1 MKKSDKSKLTRDKIF
16 RAAGECFALKG
27 YSGCSMQDI
36 AETAGVSKG
45 ALYGHFS
52 SKEELFKAIIIGEH
66 SRGAM
71 RAKKAAEKGPYIEAV
86 ITYMKECI
94 QDFGFP
100 VDHRLWIEALAVSS
114 RDEVMRQA
122 FMESEKEARGFF
134 KQLIRKG
141 IETGEIDAG
150 IDVDGISILL
160 FALGDGLIARIADD
174 PEYDFQKHFGVFE
187 AVVRNTLRNAGRT
200 IGHKEENK

>member
-1 MKKSDKSKLTRDKIF
+1 MKKSEKSKLTHDKIF
-16 RAAGECFALKG
+16 RAAGECFAQKG

-36 AETAGVSKG
+36 AERAGVSKG
-45 ALYGHFS
+45 ALYGHCS
-52 SKEELFKAIIIGEH
+52 GKEELFKQIIIREH
-66 SRGAM
+66 SKGAM
-71 RAKKAAEKGPYIEAV
+71 RAKKAAENGPYIEAI

-122 FMESEKEARGFF
+122 FMESEKDARCFF
-134 KQLIRKG
+134 KQLIQKG
-141 IETGEIDAG
+141 IETGEIDAS
-150 IDVDGISILL
+150 IDVEGVSILL
-160 FALGDGLIARIADD
+160 FALGDGIIARIADD

-187 AVVRNTLRNAGRT
+187 SVVRNTLRNAGQ
-200 IGHKEENK
+200 GK